1 MDCWA
6 RARSGMLPPADRLSV
21 RSSGE
26 LMSLSTR
33 VLALV
38 VLTLAAPACKKA
50 ETTAPSGKKG
60 LTVEEADKQ
69 RALAREK
76 AKANTLVS
84 LANKDL
90 SKGRWFSAR
99 ERAKRALEAEPN
111 DADAF
116 AVLGAANWRA
126 GDFEAS
132 TKAFKEAL
140 EIDPKNF
147 GAAVGLGRNYQAV
160 GDHKAAIELQDTLL
174 AADPKQFDPLVT
186 KLWSQYAL
194 ADATNAVKTLDA
206 LFANMETDNALRPL
220 LLAYAA
226 FVRPLEGKGEL
237 IKIEG
242 AKGTSD
248 LQVDASQGIKHA
260 GGLVGT
266 EFTRVVFFE
275 LREEARIHKPLAD
288 QLKLKEVGKITP
300 IGATAETSV
309 VLIPEIKFGDL
320 KLSNIPAIVDDLT
333 PYAVG
338 DVPGVVLG
346 RQVMNKIGAIT
357 FDFPNASLELQ
368 AAAPTA
374 PPAGSAE
381 APLLLIDMHILL
393 VPATTMSIDG
403 SDFKFYAWLGGSYG
417 ASLAIARK
425 EFLKSGHLPRE
436 LEQLD
441 DPTNG
446 LKMVLLEKVKIGE
459 TPVEGG
465 VGGLVLANTPPDA
478 GLGQIVEG
486 SSFELGGYINFPL
499 LKTMKITYALSQGK
513 VYLAPRGK

>member
-1 MDCWA
+1 
-6 RARSGMLPPADRLSV
+6 
-21 RSSGE
+21 
-26 LMSLSTR
+26 MSFSTR

-50 ETTAPSGKKG
+50 ETSAPGEKKG
-60 LTVEEADKQ
+60 LTVEAAEAKRKDDQ
-69 RALAREK
+69 EK
-76 AKANTLVS
+76 AKAKTLVG
-84 LANKDL
+84 LANADL
-90 SKGRWFSAR
+90 AKGRWFSAR
-99 ERAKRALEAEPN
+99 ARATEALAAQPN

-126 GDFEAS
+126 GDYAAS

-140 EIDPKNF
+140 ELDPKNF
-147 GAAVGLGRNYQAV
+147 GAVVGLGRNYQAA
-160 GDHKAAIELQDTLL
+160 GDHKSAIELQDKLL

-186 KLWSQYAL
+186 KLWSYYAL
-194 ADATNAVKTLDA
+194 ADADNAVKTLDA
-206 LFANMETDNALRPL
+206 IFANLETNDPLRPL
-220 LLAYAA
+220 LLAYAS

-237 IKIEG
+237 IKVTG
-242 AKGTSD
+242 TKGSSD
-248 LQVDASQGIKHA
+248 LQIDAAQGIKHA
-260 GGLVGT
+260 GGLVGG

-275 LREEARIHKPLAD
+275 LREEARIHKALAA
-288 QLKLKEVGKITP
+288 QLKLKELGKITP
-300 IGATAETSV
+300 IGGTETSV
-309 VLIPEIKFGDL
+309 VLIPEVKFGEL
-320 KLSNIPAIVDDLT
+320 TLTNVPAIIDDLT
-333 PYAVG
+333 PYTVG
-338 DVPGVVLG
+338 EVPGLVLG

-357 FDFPNASLELQ
+357 FDFPNASLELL

-374 PPAGSAE
+374 PPAGAAE

-393 VPATTMSIDG
+393 VPATTLSIDG

-425 EFLKSGHLPRE
+425 EYLKSGHLPRE

-446 LKMVLLEKVKIGE
+446 LKMVYLDRVKVGD
-459 TPVEGG
+459 TPIKGG

-478 GLGQIVEG
+478 GLAQIVQG

-499 LKTMKITYALSQGK
+499 LKTMKVTYALGQGK
-513 VYLAPRGK
+513 VYLASKNTEAAPAKVADKSK